1 MSGLINVSEAIALIQ
16 ANRPF
21 PESETVPIEQA
32 LGRRLAEPVIAQRT
46 HPPAAMSAMDG
57 YAVKLNDVR
66 QANAELRVIGE
77 APAGRPFEDA
87 VKSGEAV
94 RIFTGSVI
102 PDGADTVVIQ
112 ENVAREGD
120 KVTSLQAYAKPAHIR
135 AAGLDFAT
143 DDVLIDAGTRL
154 RAEHLSAAA
163 ASNNSVVHVEKRLR
177 VGLLA
182 NGDELRPPGSNLK
195 PGEIINS
202 NPYAL
207 TALVEGWGGDAVDLG
222 IAGDSVEAI
231 ESVLERAKDVDVFV
245 PVGGASVGDHD
256 HMRTAFENRGFEPVF
271 EKIAVRPGKPTWFS
285 KSKDALVLGL
295 PGNPASAMVCAHLFL
310 SQLLGHEWRKS
321 LVRGKLM
328 SDISAN
334 GPREHFMRARLSWD
348 EDGSFEVDPLIN
360 QDSSLL
366 RPFLTCNVLL
376 RRQPNAPA
384 LSAGTN
390 AEALL
395 IGSILP

>member
-16 ANRPF
+16 ANRPY

-195 PGEIINS
+195 TGEIINS

-207 TALVEGWGGDAVDLG
+207 PALVEGWGGDAVDLG